1 MITAD
6 TIRGI
11 LELYSKHGWTLRRV
25 LLSDA
30 TQVRLRDDLQ
40 DLFGPIP
47 IVSSDIDAAWFSRP
61 SSAGGES
68 WEIRHLAETP
78 FALVET
84 IPRNAETSVL
94 DDVFQRLE
102 LRIKEIQRR
111 VQTGH

>member
-25 LLSDA
+25 LLSDT
-30 TQVRLRDDLQ
+30 TQVLMRDDLQ
-40 DLFGPIP
+40 HLFGPVP

-61 SSAGGES
+61 SRPGGES
-68 WEIRHLAETP
+68 WEIRHFAETP

-84 IPRNAETSVL
+84 VPDDADESVL
-94 DDVFQRLE
+94 EDVLRRLE

-111 VQTGH
+111 RPKGH